1 MGLASML
8 NERGIKGVT
17 PSAINTPAGP
27 NFSPTVTPCNSPGS
41 YLDTFL
47 WSTAITI
54 IHSCPADGSPTRDR
68 SPEPALFSG
77 LFSSGADML
86 RRKLVGPADITDR
99 PSRMSA
105 RNQVLL
111 SRQEKRALRSLRL
124 LEKVE
129 SIGLDNMMP
138 SGHSFTAQQRGISP
152 LAASSGFRNR
162 TASPMTQ
169 LTSLKTG
176 AGHNHNLYGGGG
188 SSDEENTR
196 SAAFRSALSV
206 SESLH
211 SLSDSEGSTTSSSA
225 AVAPAKTSVPA
236 PLRRPT
242 SIAVTKTETPAKDKT
257 TSPTEARLKQMQRQK
272 SRRAL
277 VNGQRPDLGTVGGKV
292 RPDLGRVAPPAAA
305 NVAADYEEPAPMTQQ
320 HQTMTQSFVG
330 TLSSLFFGRKGGLL

>member
-1 MGLASML
+1 M
-8 NERGIKGVT
+8 N
-17 PSAINTPAGP
+17 IN
-27 NFSPTVTPCNSPGS
+27 
-41 YLDTFL
+41 YFL
-47 WSTAITI
+47 FFI
-54 IHSCPADGSPTRDR
+54 IDGSPTRDR
-68 SPEPALFSG
+68 SPEPAIFSG

-86 RRKLVGPADITDR
+86 RRKLVGPTDENDR

-129 SIGLDNMMP
+129 SLGLDNMM
-138 SGHSFTAQQRGISP
+138 SSAANSFAAQQRGISP
-152 LAASSGFRNR
+152 LAMHQTASASAGFRNR

-176 AGHNHNLYGGGG
+176 SGHNQHLYGGG
-188 SSDEENTR
+188 SSDEEPTR
-196 SAAFRSALSV
+196 NSAAAFRSALSV
-206 SESLH
+206 SESFH

-225 AVAPAKTSVPA
+225 PVAAPAKTSP
-236 PLRRPT
+236 PSRRPT
-242 SIAVTKTETPAKDKT
+242 SIGVTKPETPAKDKT

-292 RPDLGRVAPPAAA
+292 RPDLGRVAPPTV
-305 NVAADYEEPAPMTQQ
+305 VASDYEEPAPMTQQ

>member
-1 MGLASML
+1 MFY
-8 NERGIKGVT
+8 V
-17 PSAINTPAGP
+17 
-27 NFSPTVTPCNSPGS
+27 V
-41 YLDTFL
+41 
-47 WSTAITI
+47 
-54 IHSCPADGSPTRDR
+54 DGSPTRDR
-68 SPEPALFSG
+68 SPEPAIFSG

-86 RRKLVGPADITDR
+86 RRKLVGPADDNDR

-129 SIGLDNMMP
+129 SLGLDNMM
-138 SGHSFTAQQRGISP
+138 SSANSFAAQQRGISP
-152 LAASSGFRNR
+152 LAMHQSAASSGFRNR

-176 AGHNHNLYGGGG
+176 AGHNQNLYGGG
-188 SSDEENTR
+188 SSDDEPTR

-225 AVAPAKTSVPA
+225 QVAPAKTSP
-236 PLRRPT
+236 PSRRPT
-242 SIAVTKTETPAKDKT
+242 SIGVTRSEAAPAKDKT

-292 RPDLGRVAPPAAA
+292 RPDLGRVAPPTAAA
-305 NVAADYEEPAPMTQQ
+305 SDYEEPAPMTQQ